1 MTLITTNASVR
12 RFASLALAVL
22 ACETLLPG
30 AAFAQQQGGRGGQP
44 GQAAPGQD
52 GGNGGNGGGRG
63 GRGQDGGNGGGRGQG
78 QGGNNGGGRGG
89 MGGMFRGGMG
99 RMGIQNQL
107 RDAFEPDFVRRDV
120 PLFKEQLTMDEA
132 QMAVVEQLMRD
143 YEDAFE
149 PAREEITN
157 QMQDIGRQMMA
168 PMMSPD
174 MQEKWR
180 GAMDEARQQMEQMAQ
195 EKGAELTP
203 EERQQFFRQQME
215 KLGESVQKEMKQ
227 SGAFDQMRASLG
239 TMVTD
244 FNKWQETKS
253 RLRKTFVDGLQA
265 SLSDPQ
271 QKKWPAFERF
281 LAREKT
287 LARGTLSG
295 ESVNLFVVLDEA
307 GLSKETF
314 AKLQSIMD
322 EYELQLDGALKS
334 RNDFLAANQPKYL
347 QAIQAGDET
356 AAKRFAERSLELREK
371 VREVNDRYREAI
383 CAELSPEDAAR
394 VRSAAL
400 ASGFERVYGSNRVQR
415 AFEAAMKL
423 EGVEASVMDAIK
435 SLSAQYLSEVSPM
448 NDRIAQ
454 AIRKEEPARQTEEM
468 TRVVGFLSGDV
479 PMSQMFRPR
488 GNDQG
493 ESSELFDKRTEMN
506 DTYME
511 RLEKLLTPEQWEGIP
526 KGRDGGNRGGGP
538 GGMFGGGPIKLS
550 DMPEQAQERM
560 KRFDKNNDG
569 TIDDTERQAMIEEFR
584 QNGGMGFGGGGAGG
598 GGGGQGGGN
607 GGNGGGRGGRGGRGQ
622 GGGQSQN

>member
-1 MTLITTNASVR
+1 MTVITTPASVR
-12 RFASLALAVL
+12 RFAMLTLAVL
-22 ACETLLPG
+22 ACETALPSI
-30 AAFAQQQGGRGGQP
+30 AAAQQDAGRGGQPGQAAP

-52 GGNGGNGGGRG
+52 GGNGGGRG
-63 GRGQDGGNGGGRGQG
+63 GRGQGGGQG
-78 QGGNNGGGRGG
+78 NGGGRGG

-120 PLFKEQLTMDEA
+120 PLFKEQLGMDDT
-132 QMAVVEQLMRD
+132 QMVVVEQLMRD

-149 PAREEITN
+149 PAREEMTN

-244 FNKWQETKS
+244 FNKWQGTKT

-265 SLSDPQ
+265 SLSKPQ
-271 QKKWPAFERF
+271 QDKWPAFERF

-287 LARGTLSG
+287 LARGTISG

-322 EYELQLDGALKS
+322 EYELQLDNALKA

-347 QAIQAGDET
+347 ESIQSGDVD
-356 AAKRFAERSLELREK
+356 AAKRFADRSFDLRSK
-371 VREVNDRYREAI
+371 VRDVNDRYREAI
-383 CAELSPEDAAR
+383 CAELSADDAAR
-394 VRSAAL
+394 VRAAAL
-400 ASGFERVYGSNRVQR
+400 ASAYERVYGGNRVQR
-415 AFEAAMKL
+415 AFEAALKL
-423 EGVEASVMDAIK
+423 EGLEASVTEAINA
-435 SLSAQYLSEVSPM
+435 LSAQYASEVGPM
-448 NDRIAQ
+448 NDRIVQ
-454 AIRKEEPARQTEEM
+454 AIRKEEPVRQTEEM

-488 GNDQG
+488 GGDQG
-493 ESSELFDKRTEMN
+493 ESAELFDKRNEMN

-511 RLEKLLTPEQWEGIP
+511 RLEKLLTPEQWESLP
-526 KGRDGGNRGGGP
+526 KGRDGGNRGGM

-550 DMPEQAQERM
+550 DLPEQAQERM

-569 TIDDTERQAMIEEFR
+569 TIDDTERQAMVEEFR
-584 QNGGMGFGGGGAGG
+584 QNGGGMGFIGGGGGGGGAGG
-598 GGGGQGGGN
+598 GGGG
-607 GGNGGGRGGRGGRGQ
+607 GGRGGRGGQ